1 MRKKGSVLVIVVI
14 IVLITIFV
22 GIGILI
28 ISTPTVKGLSQCLE
42 NENKYLE
49 DENINLVQSFQKG
62 ITKKRTERE
71 ACFQLK
77 QSTERLLSCYESVE
91 RESILPLSVPF
102 TIVTLFKK
110 SHGDMSPQSLIKLH
124 NSECG
129 QYPESKILE

>member
-1 MRKKGSVLVIVVI
+1 MREKNSVLIIVVV

-28 ISTPTVKGLSQCLE
+28 ISTPTVKGLSQCLDDG
-42 NENKYLE
+42 NKDLT
-49 DENINLVQSFQKG
+49 QATQRG
-62 ITKKRTERE
+62 IVEKWNERE
-71 ACFQLK
+71 ACFQFK

-91 RESILPLSVPF
+91 RKSLLPISVPF

-110 SHGDMSPQSLIKLH
+110 SHENMSPQGLIKLH